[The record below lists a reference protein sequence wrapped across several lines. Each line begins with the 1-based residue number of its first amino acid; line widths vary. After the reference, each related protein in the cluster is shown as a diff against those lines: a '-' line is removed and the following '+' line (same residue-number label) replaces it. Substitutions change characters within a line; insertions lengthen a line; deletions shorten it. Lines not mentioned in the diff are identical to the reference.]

1 MYEFNVYFR
10 GTKLIAGPAIW
21 AKSLTAARQIL
32 KQQECNGKSLRRGA
46 GGLGRPHL

>member
-32 KQQECNGKSLRRGA
+32 KQQEGVTAKVFDVA
-46 GGLGRPHL
+46 QAA